1 MFEID
6 QNIKRCDATKLKCLK
21 LTHFFRSRSFEIDA
35 FFSVPDLYG
44 DLSRNDLISLTL
56 SYDEKVKALTEEVC
70 VLQKEMNQAR

>member
-1 MFEID
+1 MF
-6 QNIKRCDATKLKCLK
+6 AM
-21 LTHFFRSRSFEIDA
+21 DA
-35 FFSVPDLYG
+35 FFPVSDLYG

>member
-1 MFEID
+1 MFEMD
-6 QNIKRCDATKLKCLK
+6 V
-21 LTHFFRSRSFEIDA
+21 FFSVSDLYKSDA